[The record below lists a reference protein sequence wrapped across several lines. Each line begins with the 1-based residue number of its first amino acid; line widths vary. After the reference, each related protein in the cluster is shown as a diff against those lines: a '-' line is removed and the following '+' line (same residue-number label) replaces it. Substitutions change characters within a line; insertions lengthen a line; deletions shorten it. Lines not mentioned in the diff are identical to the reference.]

1 MSRKNIEE
9 NVVKMRFD
17 NSEFDTNVEQSN
29 ETLDKFKSTLTSLPE
44 NIYIGI
50 SNQISKINLSDILGI
65 GATLAGIGLIKNG
78 IVGLGSEIQS
88 IAYGTLNTINSVV
101 SAAVNQ
107 INYGGKQRALNIAN
121 AKFQIEGL
129 KLSVDTFM
137 EAADYAVSGTAYG
150 LDAAAKVA
158 SQLGAS
164 GVTELEELKKA
175 LRGVSGVAAMTNSSY
190 EEIGDI
196 FTTVASNGRLMTE
209 NLRSFSARGL
219 NASAILAKNL
229 GKTEAEVNDMVS
241 KAKVDFKMFYTAMD
255 EAFGEHAKDANK
267 TFTGAMS
274 NVRAAL
280 SRVGEGFWTPIL
292 DNSINVF
299 NQLRLAINSFNAE
312 LKKTEDDESTLSLF
326 AKRVETIFTNIA
338 NMIELV
344 RYSIERTDFV
354 GQFASFFES
363 LLWIF
368 DRLVDAFSIDYSF
381 VMDDIFRNL
390 SNIGTV
396 LRDVVLG
403 FNNIISEG
411 NGLRKL
417 GGEFN
422 SLLVW
427 ISSFAKIFYDIFD
440 ERQNS
445 IYNTVSSWI
454 KALKEV
460 FSTITDILGIN
471 RKSIEDL
478 FKGAVNTVFD
488 LIENLKLSDDRIDKI
503 TRTFRGAASVLDI
516 IKMTVQAIFNFVKPI
531 FGYIPDAVDGILSVS
546 AAIGDWLYNLRNVIK
561 EGQTFEKL
569 FDGIKGVAIFIKDLI
584 SNIGGNFFEAFFGD
598 EAKNETLLTKIKNF
612 IKMIG
617 ETVSEA
623 FGNLNI
629 EGIDLSPIQ
638 EFIKNLGNF
647 GLSSGD
653 SSAAENVMDKL
664 VTFFGKIKNAFVKIG
679 DFFQNHIFTIFTGEN
694 KTFNKFV
701 DFIGDFGSK
710 VKDSIVSIRDF
721 VNGIDISDT
730 EAIAIAGL
738 IYTFMICVKDI
749 AIAFIDGIVE
759 LAKVLIIFDGKETLA
774 VVADKIIDRFLGER
788 TIGLFDRLGNFLDR
802 FKDINFKGLLISMDS
817 GQPEEAAII
826 EAIGYTFK
834 SIGFALLGLAA
845 ALFVIALIPVDRLD
859 KSVEILIKFIAII
872 GVLALVLSVMN
883 RILPNFN
890 STLVRAFNLTVS
902 GNTGMMQQNPLSAV
916 GIAFAGIAAGLLIVS
931 ASLAILANLDPD
943 KLDNGAK
950 VLTRFSFI
958 ITAILATFMF
968 VNSYVNGDDE
978 GKTLRNI
985 GLAFLAIGASLLLIS
1000 AGIALIS
1007 AAFKMEDVAKLT
1019 IITVILSAILLVAGI
1034 MIGLCSKVASSPWN
1048 ALLTAGMIF
1057 VVLSSITALIAVL
1070 AGTLVALSFVDP
1082 DKLEAAA
1089 LAIGVLIGVIG
1100 GIAALLLVASQA
1112 AAAPQALI
1120 ALAIIVGVL
1129 LAIAV
1134 DLLAVAAIIG
1144 TVAATIKSI
1153 TDMVTSI
1160 KELLAM
1166 FKDME
1171 DTDAD
1176 KMVNNIVKVL
1186 MGIAI
1191 AIPAAFEKYYEE
1203 STKSVTRLFPKILKF
1218 ITTKLIPFVD
1228 NLFGIV
1234 IPMLIIKVVQILDTI
1249 STALVNNFPKLF
1261 TIFNN
1266 LIFAGD
1272 GLLFFIFTML
1282 DRIWDDTVDWID
1294 GRIPVWI
1301 ADITEMML
1309 ILLKAV
1315 NAAFESN
1322 WVEFDKEIQLFI
1334 DHVLALLTDL
1344 LTNKKTKDDVSELL
1358 GGIFSRIKE
1367 ILVDNEDEMKE
1378 VFAEFG
1384 RVLGGAL
1391 IGGINELI
1399 PEDGIFGLL
1408 SGGLDKLENK
1418 IGQRS
1423 YGVSP
1428 IRGSGD
1434 YTDISSYNGIDLSNF
1449 SSGMIPEDITKYIT
1463 SDDINKRAS
1472 SLTTKSSGTSSGNT
1486 PRIGLD
1492 VTVEGDPN
1500 WSRWF
1505 NGFGTHQTYQIR
1517 SGSSRA
1523 IK

>member
-1 MSRKNIEE
+1 MSRKNVEE

-50 SNQISKINLSDILGI
+50 SNQISKISLSDILGI
-65 GATLAGIGLIKNG
+65 GATLAGLNLVKDGVIGLGN
-78 IVGLGSEIQS
+78 EIQGV
-88 IAYGTLNTINSVV
+88 AYRTLNTINSVV
-101 SAAVNQ
+101 GAAISQ

-175 LRGVSGVAAMTNSSY
+175 LRGVSGVAAMTNASY

-280 SRVGEGFWTPIL
+280 SRIGEGIWTPIL
-292 DNSINVF
+292 DNAINVF
-299 NQLRLAINSFNAE
+299 NELRLAINA
-312 LKKTEDDESTLSLF
+312 LKKELADNDVFTSF
-326 AKRVETIFTNIA
+326 AEHIKSIFDNA
-338 NMIELV
+338 SNMINLV
-344 RYSIERTDFV
+344 KHAIEETAAIEQISTVLKTVFKIVDD
-354 GQFASFFES
+354 
-363 LLWIF
+363 IF
-368 DRLVDAFSIDYSF
+368 DAFSFDYAF
-381 VMDDIFRNL
+381 VVDEIIKNL
-390 SNIGTV
+390 SVIFFALNQVIMGIKLALEEV
-396 LRDVVLG
+396 FG
-403 FNNIISEG
+403 I
-411 NGLRKL
+411 RKL

-422 SLLVW
+422 SLIVW
-427 ISSFAKIFYDIFD
+427 ISRLFLVLENVRMLDIKDVFVTWFKAAKDVFT
-440 ERQNS
+440 
-445 IYNTVSSWI
+445 TVN
-454 KALKEV
+454 
-460 FSTITDILGIN
+460 DILGIN
-471 RKSIEDL
+471 KDSLSKI
-478 FKGAVNTVFD
+478 VNNIAEAFGTFF
-488 LIENLKLSDDRIDKI
+488 ENLKLSDDRIDKI

-516 IKMTVQAIFNFVKPI
+516 IKMLVQAIFNFVKPI

-546 AAIGDWLYNLRNVIK
+546 ASIGDWLYNLRNVIK

-629 EGIDLSPIQ
+629 QGIDLSPIQ

-653 SSAAENVMDKL
+653 SSAAESVMDKL

-774 VVADKIIDRFLGER
+774 IVADKIIDRFLGER
-788 TIGLFDRLGNFLDR
+788 TIGLFDRLGSFLDR

-916 GIAFAGIAAGLLIVS
+916 GIAFAGIAAGLLIIS

-950 VLTRFSFI
+950 VLTRFAFI

-1218 ITTKLIPFVD
+1218 ITTKLIPFFD

-1234 IPMLIIKVVQILDTI
+1234 IPMLIIKVVQVLDTI

-1294 GRIPVWI
+1294 GRIPVWV

-1344 LTNKKTKDDVSELL
+1344 LTNKKTKDDVSKLL

-1367 ILVDNEDEMKE
+1367 VLADNEDEIKE

-1399 PEDGIFGLL
+1399 PEDGIFGFL
-1408 SGGLDKLENK
+1408 SGGLDKLENS

-1428 IRGSGD
+1428 IRGSGN
-1434 YTDISSYNGIDLSNF
+1434 YTDISSYNGIDLSDF
-1449 SSGMIPEDITKYIT
+1449 SSGMIPEDITKYIA
-1463 SDDINKRAS
+1463 SDGINNNRSS
-1472 SLTTKSSGTSSGNT
+1472 SLQTKSSETSSGKV

-1500 WSRWF
+1500 WNRWF